1 MNQFDKNNVVTK
13 LETCNVG
20 ELRQKNL
27 ALMYMFETDKER
39 LKVRWSMLEI
49 EPGTLIRKFA
59 FMMYVCLWHFG
70 KKKLVERQ

>member
-59 FMMYVCLWHFG
+59 FMMYVYLWHFG